1 VTIKVWQLAALVAV
15 LVGGVGVFL
24 GLRLAAPAATTA
36 APAPAQATQAE
47 TRAQQLQQSA
57 VAPEA
62 ALADAQDAV
71 RAAVTALEAYNA
83 DHGGYTS
90 ATLAGLQQY
99 DPSLVNVTVASSSPS
114 DYCLMSVVGTAV
126 ASKHGPTGDIVQGGC

>member
-24 GLRLAAPAATTA
+24 GLRLAAPAATSA
-36 APAPAQATQAE
+36 APTPAPAQVD

-62 ALADAQDAV
+62 ALAEAQDAV

-83 DHGGYTS
+83 DHGGYTG

-99 DPSLVNVTVASSSPS
+99 DPSLVNVTVASSSPT

-126 ASKHGPTGDIVQGGC
+126 ASKHGPAGDIVQGGC

>member
-1 VTIKVWQLAALVAV
+1 VTVKVWQLAALVAV

-36 APAPAQATQAE
+36 APATTQVDTHA
-47 TRAQQLQQSA
+47 AQQLQQSA

-62 ALADAQDAV
+62 ALAEAQDAV

-83 DHGGYTS
+83 DHGGYTG

-99 DPSLVNVTVASSSPS
+99 DPSLVNVTVASSSPA

-126 ASKHGPTGDIVQGGC
+126 ASKHGPAGDIVQGGC

>member
-1 VTIKVWQLAALVAV
+1 VTIKVWQLAALLAV

-24 GLRLAAPAATTA
+24 GLRLAVPAATSA
-36 APAPAQATQAE
+36 APAPTQVD

-62 ALADAQDAV
+62 ALAEAQDAV

-83 DHGGYTS
+83 DHGGYTG

-99 DPSLVNVTVASSSPS
+99 DPGLVNVTVASASAT

-126 ASKHGPTGDIVQGGC
+126 ASKHGQAGDIVQGAC

>member
-15 LVGGVGVFL
+15 LVGGLGVYL

-36 APAPAQATQAE
+36 APATTQVD
-47 TRAQQLQQSA
+47 TRAAQQRQQSA

-62 ALADAQDAV
+62 GLAEAQNAV

-83 DHGGYTS
+83 DHGGYTG
-90 ATLAGLQQY
+90 ATLAALQQY
-99 DPSLVNVTVASSSPS
+99 DPSLVNVTVASSTPT
-114 DYCLMSVVGTAV
+114 DYCLMSVVGTVV
-126 ASKHGPTGDIVQGGC
+126 ASKHGPAGDIVQGGC